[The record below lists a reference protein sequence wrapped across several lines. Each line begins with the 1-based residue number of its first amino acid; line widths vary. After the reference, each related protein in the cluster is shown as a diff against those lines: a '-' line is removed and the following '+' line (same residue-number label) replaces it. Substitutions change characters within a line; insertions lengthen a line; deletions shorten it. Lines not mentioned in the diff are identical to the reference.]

1 MLKFARLRRTHMID
15 LTNKTVDEINGY
27 IQKYAS
33 VLELIKPQ
41 EQPYMAYIIDVAV
54 NYIKEKY
61 NNLTI
66 DWKSWCTLLVKEQY
80 FNKKLKSEKDIKETI
95 DNFVEHWIKE
105 YNEYCNNLG
114 MYTSEYDRDR
124 GFVYEYM
131 WKKNR

>member
-1 MLKFARLRRTHMID
+1 MID

-33 VLELIKPQ
+33 VLELIKSQ

-54 NYIKEKY
+54 NYIKDKH
-61 NNLTI
+61 NDLTI
-66 DWKSWCTLLVKEQY
+66 DWKSWCTLLIKEQY
-80 FNKKLKSEKDIKETI
+80 FNKKLKSEKDIKEII
-95 DNFVEHWIKE
+95 DDFIVYWIKE
-105 YNEYCNNLG
+105 YDEYCNNLG
-114 MYTSEYDRDR
+114 MYSSEYDRDR